1 MRLAYRTL
9 DALLAR
15 GVLPDALLRRGS
27 RAGAR
32 LRLRR
37 EQRGGVGAQQE
48 RLEAL
53 LERMRSGPIALATAS
68 ANEQHYELPPEFFRL
83 ILGPRL
89 KYSGCV
95 WTSGARSLAE
105 AEETTLALYCERAQ
119 LADGLRILDLG
130 CGWGSL
136 SLWLAERLPT
146 ARITAVSNSLAQR
159 ATVERERERLGLAN
173 LEVISADVNTFAPAG
188 RFDRIVSIEMFEH
201 TRNWAELLRRISGWL
216 ADDGRLFVQ
225 VFSHRTLAYAFEGTW
240 AAERF
245 FTGGLMPS
253 HELIARFQD
262 EMALERSWAIPGTH
276 YARTLRA
283 WLERLDGNASE
294 LERVLVDS
302 GVSRREARATLG
314 RWRLFL
320 ISTSEMWASD
330 RGNRWMISHYR
341 MSPRDR
347 VSPAQ
352 RGVSAPGWTGRRG
365 GRGKNDEV
373 LRTYSA

>member
-1 MRLAYRTL
+1 MRLAYRAL

-15 GVLPDALLRRGS
+15 GALPDVLLRAGS
-27 RAGAR
+27 RAGVA
-32 LRLRR
+32 LRLGR
-37 EQRGGVGAQQE
+37 EQRGGIGAQEE
-48 RLEAL
+48 RLHTL

-68 ANEQHYELPPEFFRL
+68 ANEQHYELPPEFFEL
-83 ILGPRL
+83 ILGPRR

-95 WTSGARSLAE
+95 WTAGARSLAE
-105 AEETTLALYCERAQ
+105 AEEATLALYHERAQ

-136 SLWLAERLPT
+136 SLWLAERLPA
-146 ARITAVSNSLAQR
+146 ARITAVSNSSAQR
-159 ATVERERERLGLAN
+159 ATIERERARLGLGN
-173 LEVISADVNTFAPAG
+173 LEVIRADVNTFEPAG
-188 RFDRIVSIEMFEH
+188 RFDRVVSIEMFEH
-201 TRNWAELLRRISGWL
+201 ARNWAELLRRICGWL

-253 HELIARFQD
+253 HDLIARFQD
-262 EMALERSWAIPGTH
+262 DMALERSWAIPGTH

-283 WLERLDGNASE
+283 WLERLDDNAAA
-294 LERVLVDS
+294 LERVLIDA
-302 GVSRREARATLG
+302 GASRREARATLG

-320 ISTSEMWASD
+320 ISTAEMWASG
-330 RGNRWMISHYR
+330 RGGRWMISHYR
-341 MSPRDR
+341 LAPRDR
-347 VSPAQ
+347 VSPA
-352 RGVSAPGWTGRRG
+352 RRAVAVPARAGRRG
-365 GRGKNDEV
+365 GRGQNDEV